1 MNLHRMLKVQY
12 EAHEANPYL
21 RDRDESSAHSL
32 WEISQWSDP

>member
-1 MNLHRMLKVQY
+1 MLKVQY

-21 RDRDESSAHSL
+21 RDESSAHSL